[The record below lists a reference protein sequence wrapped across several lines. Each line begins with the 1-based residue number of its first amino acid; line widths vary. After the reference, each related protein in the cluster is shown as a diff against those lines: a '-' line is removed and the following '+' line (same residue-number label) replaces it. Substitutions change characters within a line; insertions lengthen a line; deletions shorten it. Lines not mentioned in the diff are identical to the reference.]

1 MRKKIIMIMAGLLAL
16 GLSTVPASASESIRG
31 STVHFDPAEA
41 IGTASI
47 SAEGEAAGTV
57 SISAED
63 EAVGTASISAENI
76 AVSAASVN
84 AENSGKAE
92 TRDPEDIAYRS
103 VFTAGKK
110 GTLTIEYRDGT
121 DGDDPVAGAD
131 FTLYKLADFTSLS
144 DGDEGPGT
152 GYRSIIPGLTIQEDI
167 SGNPVA
173 DLYTR
178 ITVDTDP
185 EKFRDIVQKAYREK
199 DFVNLSDEEK
209 KTTPGMIY
217 SGVTDSSGM
226 LKIEQIEPAAY
237 LLVETKPA
245 DHYYAS
251 VPALVSI
258 PEMAVTEGTGQ
269 QGWNY
274 DVLIRP
280 KAIPAGDLL
289 ISKTVKGNAAE
300 KNRTFHFTIKI
311 TSADNDKTTESARPG
326 VKRKV
331 YLDPEELTYRY
342 ENSNGTSGTVKSG
355 GMVSIRPGEQVR
367 IMDIPSGASYLVKE
381 EEADQDGYQTTA
393 EHSSGNISKKS
404 TASVEFI
411 NARDRNPNVQ
421 TGDQIRKYLIAA
433 AGMAVSAFLLLA
445 VSRKRKGGADGKK

>member
-1 MRKKIIMIMAGLLAL
+1 MRKKIITIMAGLLAL
-16 GLSTVPASASESIRG
+16 GLSAVPASASESIRG

-41 IGTASI
+41 
-47 SAEGEAAGTV
+47 
-57 SISAED
+57 
-63 EAVGTASISAENI
+63 VGTASISAKDIVVSTASISAKDEAVGTAPISAEDI
-76 AVSAASVN
+76 AVSTASVN
-84 AENSGKAE
+84 AEDSGKKE
-92 TRDPEDIAYRS
+92 SYDPEDGAYHS
-103 VFTAGKK
+103 VFTDGKQ
-110 GTLTIEYRDGT
+110 GTLTIEYRVGT
-121 DGDDPVAGAD
+121 DGDDPVAGAA
-131 FTLYKLADFTSLS
+131 FTLYKLADITSMS
-144 DGDEGPGT
+144 ADDEGPGT
-152 GYRSIIPGLTIQEDI
+152 GYRSIIPGLTIREDVN
-167 SGNPVA
+167 GNPVA

-185 EKFRDIVQKAYREK
+185 EKFRDIMQMAYRDK

-209 KTTPGMIY
+209 KTTPGRVY
-217 SGVTDSSGM
+217 TGVTDSSGM

-258 PEMAVTEGTGQ
+258 PEMAVTEKNGK

-300 KNRTFHFTIKI
+300 KNRAFHFTIKI
-311 TSADNDKTTESARPG
+311 MSADNDKTTESARPG

-381 EEADQDGYQTTA
+381 EEADQDGYQTSA
-393 EHSSGNISKKS
+393 EHSSGNISRKDAAR
-404 TASVEFI
+404 TEFI

-433 AGMAVSAFLLLA
+433 AGMAVSVFLLLA
-445 VSRKRKGGADGKK
+445 VSRKRKGGADGK

>member
-31 STVHFDPAEA
+31 STVHFDP
-41 IGTASI
+41 S
-47 SAEGEAAGTV
+47 
-57 SISAED
+57 
-63 EAVGTASISAENI
+63 EAVGTAPISAEDI

-84 AENSGKAE
+84 AEDSGKKE
-92 TRDPEDIAYRS
+92 SYDPKDGAYQS
-103 VFTAGKK
+103 VFTDRKK

-121 DGDDPVAGAD
+121 DGDDPVAGAA

-144 DGDEGPGT
+144 EGDEGPGT
-152 GYRSIIPGLTIQEDI
+152 GYRSIIPGLTIQEDT
-167 SGNPVA
+167 SGNPLA

-185 EKFRDIVQKAYREK
+185 EKFRDIVQKAYKDK
-199 DFVNLSDEEK
+199 DFVNFTDEEK

-251 VPALVSI
+251 VQALVSI
-258 PEMAVTEGTGQ
+258 PEMAVTEENGQ

-280 KAIPAGDLL
+280 KAIPSGDLL

-300 KNRTFHFTIKI
+300 KSRAFHFTIKI

-342 ENSNGTSGTVKSG
+342 ENSNGTSGTIKSG
-355 GMVSIRPGEQVR
+355 GMVSIRPSEQVR
-367 IMDIPSGASYLVKE
+367 IMDIPSGASYRVEE
-381 EEADQDGYQTTA
+381 EEADSDGYRTTA
-393 EHSSGNISKKS
+393 EHDKGNISRKK
-404 TASVEFI
+404 TASAEFI

-433 AGMAVSAFLLLA
+433 AGIAVSVFLLLA
-445 VSRKRKGGADGKK
+445 VSRRRKGGADGK